1 MKLYSGE
8 TYWNKTSTTS
18 HDFKQLE
25 SDLKTDILIVGG
37 GMSGNLLAYSLAK
50 RGKSVTLIEKDKL
63 GSGSSTANTG
73 LLQYSSDIMVS
84 ELADEIGK
92 SDAIMFYEMCLDAMN
107 MLTEVNKSLN
117 ADTDYRNR
125 ESIYYAS
132 SEDDGVKLERE
143 YNYLNDYD
151 FPVKFLDENH
161 LKDIYKINKSCA
173 LKTWADAD
181 VNPYKF
187 IQALADANVEMGVT
201 YFENTSIDLE
211 NIKENTVITS
221 TDHEI
226 EFKNIV
232 LATGY
237 TKIYPII
244 EDKSQVNRTY
254 AFASKPLESSP
265 WKDEVMVWET
275 KDPYLYFRTTVD
287 KRIIAGG
294 LDEEIAVV
302 VENENTI
309 YQKTEDIKKQIKNL
323 FPDLDFEIEYRW
335 NAIFANSKDGL
346 PFIGRDPEVNNKYY
360 LLGYEGNGTC
370 YSMAGS
376 EIISDLLEGKDNIY
390 SHIVKVDR

>member
-8 TYWNKTSTTS
+8 TYWNTTSNTS
-18 HDFKQLE
+18 HDFKQLA
-25 SDLKTDILIVGG
+25 SDLKAEILIVGG
-37 GMSGNLLAYSLAK
+37 GMSGNLLAYTLAK
-50 RGKSVTLIEKDKL
+50 RGKSVTLIEKNKL

-107 MLTEVNKSLN
+107 KLTEVNKSLN
-117 ADTDYRNR
+117 RDTDYRDR

-132 SEDDGVKLERE
+132 SEDDGVKLDRE
-143 YNYLNDYD
+143 YKYLNDYD
-151 FPVKFLDENH
+151 FPVKFLDEND
-161 LKDIYKINKSCA
+161 LKNIYKINKSCA
-173 LKTWADAD
+173 LKTWGDAD

-187 IQALADANVEMGVT
+187 IQALVDANIDMGVT

-211 NIKENTVITS
+211 NIKENTAITS

-237 TKIYPII
+237 TKIYPVI
-244 EDKSQVNRTY
+244 EDKAQVNRTY
-254 AFASKPLESSP
+254 AFASKPLESAP

-302 VENENTI
+302 VENESTI
-309 YQKTEDIKKQIKNL
+309 YQKTEDIKTQIKNL

-346 PFIGRDPEVNNKYY
+346 PFIGRDPEVKNKYY

-376 EIISDLLEGKDNIY
+376 EIISDLIEGKDNIY
-390 SHIVKVDR
+390 SHIVRVDR

>member
-8 TYWNKTSTTS
+8 TYWNTTSNTS
-18 HDFKQLE
+18 HDFKQLA
-25 SDLKTDILIVGG
+25 SDLKAEILIVGG
-37 GMSGNLLAYSLAK
+37 GMSGNLLAYTLAK
-50 RGKSVTLIEKDKL
+50 RGKSVTLIEKNKL

-107 MLTEVNKSLN
+107 KLTEVNKSLN
-117 ADTDYRNR
+117 RDTDYRDR

-132 SEDDGVKLERE
+132 SEDDGVKLDRE
-143 YNYLNDYD
+143 YKYLNDYD
-151 FPVKFLDENH
+151 FPVKFLDEND
-161 LKDIYKINKSCA
+161 LKNIYKINKSCA

-187 IQALADANVEMGVT
+187 IQALVDANIDMGVT

-211 NIKENTVITS
+211 NIKENTAITS

-237 TKIYPII
+237 TKIYPVI
-244 EDKSQVNRTY
+244 EDKAQVNRTY
-254 AFASKPLESSP
+254 AFASKPLESAP

-302 VENENTI
+302 VENESTI
-309 YQKTEDIKKQIKNL
+309 YQKTEDIKTQIKNL

-346 PFIGRDPEVNNKYY
+346 PFIGRDPEVKNKYY

-376 EIISDLLEGKDNIY
+376 EIISDLIEGKDNIY
-390 SHIVKVDR
+390 SHIVRVDR